1 MVANVRGY
9 TPNYNFKLINFDV
22 PRWHTL
28 EYENWAIVDGLFL
41 SMGTPPI
48 RGAWQNSTLYLEGD
62 RVFDPQTSEIYRTT
76 VTHTSAPTGLFEADR
91 DAHPG
96 YWILQT
102 LGVPA
107 YRGAWEPDVAYYLG
121 DLVYT
126 DDFVYHLCID
136 SHTSQA
142 TFDLN
147 AGDWQTVFDPSD
159 AVEAVDADR
168 IAAEAAAAAA
178 LVCQEAAC
186 ACAAAAATSETN
198 AAQSEMNAAASE
210 SNASDSAASAAGSAI
225 NAAQSAAEAAASA
238 ASVAGQAES
247 LRGTSLTPNDI
258 TTGTMTFTTQPDK
271 QFNPGVFMT
280 ITATNDMSQVLSG
293 QVVSYVGDQLTLDI
307 KKAEGSGNYADWQL
321 YVSASIG
328 LDGDPGEPGTANI
341 TTSTTPPS
349 SPVSG
354 ALWWESDTGVM
365 YVYYQDIDS
374 SQWVVAS
381 PQPNTDNFVQKTGD
395 KMLGHLELA
404 SGPSAQHAVRKD
416 YVDGLVTNIHIEN
429 YATLNSPIFIGDP
442 QAPTPTPVTDSD
454 TSVATTEFVQA
465 AIQFALANFT
475 IFSTGDVKL
484 TFKNTPD
491 AGWLMMN
498 DGTIGSPV
506 SGATVA
512 NTACQALFITM
523 WNNISNTY
531 CAVSGG
537 RGANA
542 AADWAANKTL
552 ALPKALGRALAIAGG
567 GSGLTARAL
576 GQFLG
581 EEAHTLSAAEQQNM
595 AVSVGVNTSVSV
607 NVSVNVNTSTWTEFG
622 SSGSTSEAVTGVS
635 LYSGGP
641 GTGGGEQ
648 STAGGVNVSTGALG
662 CSVYGG
668 GWGNG
673 TGSGSGSGSG
683 TGTGSGSGGTTN
695 GGGQGHNNM
704 QPSAFFNVMVK
715 L

>member
-107 YRGAWEPDVAYYLG
+107 YRGAWEPGVAYYLG

-147 AGDWQTVFDPSD
+147 ADDWQTVFDPSD

-168 IAAEAAAAAA
+168 ILAEAAAAAA
-178 LVCQEAAC
+178 AASE
-186 ACAAAAATSETN
+186 AAAAAS
-198 AAQSEMNAAASE
+198 AAAAAASE
-210 SNASDSAASAAGSAI
+210 AAAAISATNAATSEGNASDSAASAAGSAI
-225 NAAQSAAEAAASA
+225 NAAQSAEDAAASA
-238 ASVAGQAES
+238 AAVANQAES

-258 TTGTMTFTTQPDK
+258 TTGNMTFITQTGK

-280 ITATNDMSQVLSG
+280 IVSTADMSQVLSA
-293 QVVSYVGDQLTLDI
+293 QVISYVGDTLVVDV

-328 LDGDPGEPGTANI
+328 LDGDQGPAGTANVA
-341 TTSTTPPS
+341 TSTTPPA
-349 SPVSG
+349 SPQDG
-354 ALWWESDTGVM
+354 ALWWDSDTGDL
-365 YVYYQDIDS
+365 YVYYEDIDS
-374 SQWVVAS
+374 SQWVLAA
-381 PQPNTDNFVQKTGD
+381 PQPNTDTFVQKTGD
-395 KMLGHLELA
+395 TMTGHLTLPT
-404 SGPSAQHAVRKD
+404 GPNNENATRKD
-416 YVDGLVTNIHIEN
+416 YVDGKIATSIAAIDLTI
-429 YATLNSPIFIGDP
+429 YAPKDSPVFTGNP
-442 QAPTPTPVTDSD
+442 TAPTPALTDND
-454 TSVATTEFVQA
+454 TSIATTEWVKSA
-465 AIQFALANFT
+465 GGGFT
-475 IFSTGDVKL
+475 TGDVKL
-484 TFKNTPD
+484 TFKTVADNN
-491 AGWLMMN
+491 WVMMN
-498 DGTIGSPV
+498 DGTIGNTA
-506 SGATVA
+506 SGASYPLADCHNLYVLLWT
-512 NTACQALFITM
+512 
-523 WNNISNTY
+523 NISDAY
-531 CAVSGG
+531 CTVTGG
-537 RGANA
+537 RTSAEG
-542 AADWAANKTL
+542 DWTAHKRML
-552 ALPKALGRALAIAGG
+552 LPKSLGRSLAVA
-567 GSGLTARAL
+567 GSGVGLSGRAL

-581 EEAHTLSAAEQQNM
+581 EEAHTLTVGEQQNM
-595 AVSVGVNTSVSV
+595 GVSVGVNTNVNV
-607 NVSVNVNTSTWTEFG
+607 NVSVYSNVSVYTEFG
-622 SSGSTSEAVTGVS
+622 SSGGTSEAVVGVGV
-635 LYSGGP
+635 YGGGP

-648 STAGGVNVSTGALG
+648 STVGGVNATTAGLS

-668 GWGNG
+668 GWGSG
-673 TGSGSGSGSG
+673 GGAGSGSGSG

-695 GGGQGHNNM
+695 GGGGAHNNM
-704 QPSAFFNVMVK
+704 QPSAFFNVMIK